1 MNGGR
6 EGAGPGDWRVR
17 GVCVCV
23 GAGGGGV
30 SPTQTHRQPSSV
42 CVCWGWGRGGVS
54 HPDAQ
59 AAQQA
64 HWGLGAGRGRTQ
76 STQAVDTARGLSITR
91 LP

>member
-23 GAGGGGV
+23 GVGSGG
-30 SPTQTHRQPSSV
+30 R
-42 CVCWGWGRGGVS
+42 VS
-54 HPDAQ
+54 HADAQ

>member
-1 MNGGR
+1 M
-6 EGAGPGDWRVR
+6 
-17 GVCVCV
+17 CVC
-23 GAGGGGV
+23 GGG
-30 SPTQTHRQPSSV
+30 
-42 CVCWGWGRGGVS
+42 GRGGVS